1 MMENFGQHTLKSGP
15 AFTTTPAL
23 QVLGM
28 IGVVSSRFIVSV
40 VDMAAIVFQNLEKCC
55 SVLSKLESMRV

>member
-1 MMENFGQHTLKSGP
+1 MMENTGQHTLKSGP

-28 IGVVSSRFIVSV
+28 IGVVSSRFMISV
-40 VDMAAIVFQNLEKCC
+40 VDMAAIVFQNLEK
-55 SVLSKLESMRV
+55 VL